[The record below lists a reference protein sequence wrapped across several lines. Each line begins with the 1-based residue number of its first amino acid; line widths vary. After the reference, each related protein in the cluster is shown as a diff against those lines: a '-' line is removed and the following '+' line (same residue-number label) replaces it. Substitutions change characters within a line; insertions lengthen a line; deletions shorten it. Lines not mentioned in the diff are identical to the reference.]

1 MAKARDIPG
10 LQADLSY
17 REAAARTVSVRTQE
31 LFEYAEG
38 VLDTSDIE
46 RVHDMRVASR
56 RLRAVL
62 EIYEPCF
69 PRRALRDVLNDV
81 KALADALGERRDP
94 DVHLAQLE
102 EFATAV
108 KEPDRPGVEVFAE
121 RVRAEQGAGN
131 QVLSAALARIQETD
145 LRGRL
150 GALAASA
157 SPEHDPRRSFGLQ
170 RPHDRP
176 WEVAP

>member
-10 LQADLSY
+10 LHAGLSY
-17 REAAARTVSVRTQE
+17 REAAALTVAVRAQE
-31 LFEYAEG
+31 LFEQAEG

-69 PRRALRDVLNDV
+69 PRKALREVLTDV

-94 DVHLAQLE
+94 DVHIAALE
-102 EFATAV
+102 SFAAGAA
-108 KEPDRPGVEVFAE
+108 PSSRPGVRLLIGRFRDEQAE
-121 RVRAEQGAGN
+121 ANKELAD
-131 QVLSAALARIQETD
+131 ALDELERSD
-145 LRGRL
+145 LHGRL
-150 GALAASA
+150 RELVELAA
-157 SPEHDPRRSFGLQ
+157 
-170 RPHDRP
+170 
-176 WEVAP
+176 

>member
-10 LQADLSY
+10 LEAHMSY
-17 REAAARTVSVRTQE
+17 REAAARTVAVRAEE
-31 LFEYAEG
+31 LFDHAAG

-69 PRRALRDVLNDV
+69 PRKQLRSVLADV
-81 KALADALGERRDP
+81 KALADSLGERRDP
-94 DVHLAQLE
+94 DVQLAQLE
-102 EFATAV
+102 EFASAV
-108 KEPDRPGVEVFAE
+108 KPADRPGVEVFAE
-121 RVRAEQGAGN
+121 RVQAEQGTAN
-131 QVLSAALARIQETD
+131 QMLRAALADLEETD

-150 GALAASA
+150 AALAASA
-157 SPEHDPRRSFGLQ
+157 TPPEHAALPAAEPG
-170 RPHDRP
+170 P
-176 WEVAP
+176 

>member
-10 LQADLSY
+10 LHADLSY
-17 REAAARTVSVRTQE
+17 REAAARTVAVRAQE
-31 LFEYAEG
+31 LFEHAEG

-69 PRRALRDVLNDV
+69 PRKALDDVLVEV
-81 KALADALGERRDP
+81 KAVADTLGERRDP
-94 DVHLAQLE
+94 DVHLAALE
-102 EFATAV
+102 EFAEAV
-108 KEPDRPGVEVFAE
+108 ADRPGVEVFAE
-121 RVRAEQGAGN
+121 RVRAEQGQGN
-131 QVLSAALARIQETD
+131 EALAAALAEIERTD

-150 GALAASA
+150 AALSAAAS
-157 SPEHDPRRSFGLQ
+157 PDHDPRRSFGLQ
-170 RPHDRP
+170 RP
-176 WEVAP
+176 ESQ

>member
-10 LQADLSY
+10 LHADLRY
-17 REAAARTVSVRTQE
+17 REAAALTVAVRSQE
-31 LFEYAEG
+31 LFEQANG

-69 PRRALRDVLNDV
+69 PRKALRDVLADV

-94 DVHLAQLE
+94 DVHLSQLE
-102 EFATAV
+102 EFGSAV
-108 KEPDRPGVEVFAE
+108 KAADRPGVELFAE
-121 RVRAEQGAGN
+121 RVRGEQGAGN
-131 QVLSAALARIQETD
+131 EVLARALAGIEETD

-150 GALAASA
+150 QALAASA
-157 SPEHDPRRSFGLQ
+157 SPPHDPRRSFGLQ
-170 RPHDRP
+170 RPDSQRP
-176 WEVAP
+176 EAA